1 MENKDNLLELINKC
15 TLIIRKHIEKEWNIT
30 NPSFNKDKKNIDKNE
45 ILKIWNNNLTI
56 IFLNNIYNVIGPTRF
71 ENKNLIDSAKIIID
85 YDKRN
90 ENAIMWFDDGMMLI
104 YKVFCDE
111 LTKINNYKNQ
121 LLSIYPLP
129 SITN

>member
-15 TLIIRKHIEKEWNIT
+15 TFIIRKHIEKEWIIT
-30 NPSFNKDKKNIDKNE
+30 KQFFTKNQKKIDKNE
-45 ILKIWNNNLTI
+45 ILKIWNDNLTI
-56 IFLNNIYNVIGPTRF
+56 IFLNNIYNVISPNRF

-85 YDKRN
+85 FDKRN

-104 YKVFCDE
+104 SKVFCDE

-121 LLSIYPLP
+121 LLNIYPLP